1 LMQKKMSKGEPDR
14 LVRGREQVGRGFNRA
29 LKPSGAWQRPRA
41 EKVDVDQIKLP
52 STPNR
57 RENSPDAS
65 SVVVVV
71 VVTLARHAFIL
82 WPLQSPLYGFLTL
95 AF

>member
-1 LMQKKMSKGEPDR
+1 MQKMSKGEPDR

-82 WPLQSPLYGFLTL
+82 RPLRSPLYGFLTL